1 MTLAMKKLHGI
12 GWVALVFLIAI
23 LLYPLSLQV
32 ASVHGK
38 LTGTEAQ
45 ITQTRREISYLQ
57 ADLRT
62 LANHSQLEEWN
73 RVQYGYV
80 APDADQ
86 YLAGE
91 RALADLGGSNE
102 ERRPVLVS
110 VSESLGGAAPSGE
123 IGHRVPDPSDAP
135 EQEAPARSV
144 TAPAQKENSDVANRK
159 LRAVAGDRLAQ
170 METKLISS
178 ETLRDLGRTATAERM
193 RP

>member
-12 GWVALVFLIAI
+12 GWVALVFLVAI

-32 ASVHGK
+32 ASVHGE
-38 LTGTEAQ
+38 LTSTERQ
-45 ITQTRREISYLQ
+45 ITQARREISYLQ

-80 APDADQ
+80 APVAEQ

-91 RALADLGGSNE
+91 RALADLGGSTE

-110 VSESLGGAAPSGE
+110 VSESLGGGAPSGE

-135 EQEAPARSV
+135 LKTEPPRAVP
-144 TAPAQKENSDVANRK
+144 APAQTENSDMANRK
-159 LRAVAGDRLAQ
+159 VRAAAGDRLAQ

-178 ETLRDLGRTATAERM
+178 ETLRDLGRTAMAERM